1 MNLESLLLLLVPMGV
16 LSQRILGCR
25 MSNGALNPSPNIC
38 NAAGGSFRVV
48 KAGVEQPGCC
58 TNGRDGPAVTESRFA
73 NGCIDNGGHIG
84 AGEVLKTSC

>member
-38 NAAGGSFRVV
+38 RAAGGTFKTVNS
-48 KAGVEQPGCC
+48 KPGCC

-84 AGEVLKTSC
+84 AGEVLASSC